1 MLHNTIGGDKISHFF
16 EEGHIAIIQQFLN
29 PDLMLDNPELP
40 NPLPEQTRPK
50 PKNGKE
56 EDPLVKLFRPSE
68 SQSLGTFVYVLI
80 LLSCAYSCIL
90 STKIDQSDADLC
102 HALVNMVAVVMASP
116 KASNHLWYHMF
127 APGDLVDTYMT
138 GFMVTCVV

>member
-1 MLHNTIGGDKISHFF
+1 MPCIF
-16 EEGHIAIIQQFLN
+16 EEGHIAIIQRFLN
-29 PDLMLDNPELP
+29 PVLMLAKPELP
-40 NPLPEQTRPK
+40 NSLCELTRPK
-50 PKNGKE
+50 PKE
-56 EDPLVKLFRPSE
+56 EDPLVKLFRPSD
-68 SQSLGTFVYVLI
+68 SQPLGMFVSVLI
-80 LLSCAYSCIL
+80 LLSCDYSFIL
-90 STKIDQSDADLC
+90 STKIDQSDADLR